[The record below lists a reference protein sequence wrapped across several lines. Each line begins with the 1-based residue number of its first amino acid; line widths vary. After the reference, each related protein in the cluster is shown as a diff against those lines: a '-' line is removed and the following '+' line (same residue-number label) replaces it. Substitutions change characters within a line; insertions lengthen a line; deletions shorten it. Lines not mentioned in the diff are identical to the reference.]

1 MANPKKTVKVYP
13 LNTAKIAGA
22 GGKYFDDQFQK
33 YARKA
38 LQAAGFFPPEEEK
51 AKYGIGGNV
60 KEFKREGGNVFVQ
73 VSCHGEEDG
82 TLKMGFG
89 MSEPKGTAPDVK
101 TEKDFLWA
109 LDTLADSFAP
119 LVINHFKS
127 KFV

>member
-1 MANPKKTVKVYP
+1 MNDVKKTVIVHS

-33 YARKA
+33 HARKA
-38 LQAAGFFPPEEEK
+38 LQAAGFFPPVDGK
-51 AKYGIGGNV
+51 AKYGIGGLV

-73 VSCHGEEDG
+73 VSCHGEQNDS
-82 TLKMGFG
+82 LKLGWG

-109 LDTLADSFAP
+109 LDTLADNFAP
-119 LVINHFKS
+119 LVIKHFKGE
-127 KFV
+127 FH